1 MSKDDAQL
9 NYQKD
14 RIQGGTI
21 EVSEFE
27 KRAFAILSY
36 PSGTR
41 EEKLRDQLSLLT
53 KQEKDTFIEVYRSC
67 ESIVLIRQKF
77 DAAIEAADNSD
88 YAE

>member
-41 EEKLRDQLSLLT
+41 EVKLRDQLSLLT
-53 KQEKDTFIEVYRSC
+53 KQERDTFIEVYRGC
-67 ESIVLIRQKF
+67 ESVMLIRQRF
-77 DAAIEAADNSD
+77 DAAIETADDPD
-88 YAE
+88 YVE